1 MENKEPIICG
11 KVLSDCKDVTGS
23 SVMAYDKSKKLFL
36 KLNNLNTSETWLP
49 SGGLNTDNDG
59 VATETYEECARR
71 ELAEEAGIEKVEEI
85 YELGVPII
93 SYYYNPNKKS
103 NRKSLGYNYLAVVD
117 SNQSMN
123 MKNEEGENYTVDWVS
138 FDNLYNSFAQTGDVD
153 HWLQALRWAKDKIV
167 SL

>member
-23 SVMAYDKSKKLFL
+23 SVIAYDKSKKLFL

-59 VATETYEECARR
+59 VATETYEDCALR
-71 ELAEEAGIEKVEEI
+71 ELAEEAGIENIIEI
-85 YELGVPII
+85 HELGVPVI

-103 NRKSLGYNYLAVVD
+103 NRKSLGYNYLAIVD
-117 SNQSMN
+117 SNQSVN
-123 MKNEEGENYTVDWVS
+123 MKNEAGESYSIDWVS
-138 FDNLYNSFAQTGDVD
+138 FEDLYNSVAQTNDVE
-153 HWLQALRWAKDKIV
+153 HWLQALRWAKEKVDT
-167 SL
+167 L